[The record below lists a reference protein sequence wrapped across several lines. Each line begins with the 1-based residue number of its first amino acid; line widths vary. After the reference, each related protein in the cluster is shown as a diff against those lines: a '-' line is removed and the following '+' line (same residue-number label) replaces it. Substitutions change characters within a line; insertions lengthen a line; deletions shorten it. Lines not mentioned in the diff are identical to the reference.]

1 MAKIDITDTVDYPL
15 EQVYETFRDHL
26 AELQPYLP
34 TIDGI
39 EVESYERVD
48 DDTVKIVNVWT
59 AADSEV
65 PKLAQ
70 KFIKPE
76 MMKWTDRATWKD
88 DEFMCF
94 WEMEVGFLQEAISC
108 SGKTVYSKSGER
120 TKVHIQGDLKVDA
133 KHIPGVPRLVAGKVG
148 DTVEKFVVKMITPN
162 MTEVNRGCE
171 KYLDQQD

>member
-15 EQVYETFRDHL
+15 EEVYETFRDHL
-26 AELQPYLP
+26 AELQPFLP

-39 EVESYERVD
+39 DVESYERVD
-48 DDTVKIVNVWT
+48 EDTVKIVNIWT

-88 DEFMCF
+88 DEFLCF

-108 SGKTVYSKSGER
+108 SGKTVYTKAGER

-171 KYLDQQD
+171 KYLDKQA